1 MVVEIG
7 YNTGRETIDLVQL
20 SIFKVTGQRVTLS
33 DSQNRGNSED
43 WVAEQV
49 RQGNPWYVG
58 SQFEWAERPSNR
70 PIYRKRYE
78 FFRDCIGRVQ
88 GQIGRPLRA
97 LDVGCGDG
105 YWLWRLAQLPDVEWT
120 GLDYNPVR
128 VQRARQVAPH
138 ADVRR
143 ADVTEFDPGNP
154 FDVILFSQVIEH
166 VSDDVGLLRRVGAL
180 LNDEGTLILGTTNE
194 GCRLHRLA
202 ARLRRSATPTDHVHF
217 YTEPVVRRRIE
228 QAGLVVDGVMRE
240 VFFVGIDPL
249 YYWLT
254 GRSWG
259 FSLLEGLTRLFP
271 SQCSDFYF
279 ECKKPRKDPA

>member
-1 MVVEIG
+1 MRTLARDKSGVRANEDVVVEIG

-20 SIFKVTGQRVTLS
+20 GIFKVTGQRVTPS
-33 DSQNRGNSED
+33 DSRNRGNSED

-58 SQFEWAERPSNR
+58 SQFEWAERPSSR

-88 GQIGRPLRA
+88 EQIGRPLRA

-138 ADVRR
+138 ADIRR
-143 ADVTEFDPGNP
+143 ADVTELDPGNP
-154 FDVILFSQVIEH
+154 FDVILFSQVIERPLACA
-166 VSDDVGLLRRVGAL
+166 GRRL
-180 LNDEGTLILGTTNE
+180 PPTT
-194 GCRLHRLA
+194 CISTPSRL
-202 ARLRRSATPTDHVHF
+202 SAEESSKRVLSST
-217 YTEPVVRRRIE
+217 
-228 QAGLVVDGVMRE
+228 A
-240 VFFVGIDPL
+240 
-249 YYWLT
+249 
-254 GRSWG
+254 
-259 FSLLEGLTRLFP
+259 
-271 SQCSDFYF
+271 
-279 ECKKPRKDPA
+279 